1 MATTTCMKRLI
12 WSTAML
18 AALTARPATAEAQT
32 TTQPE
37 REVVELAARQ
47 EPGAIERAAR
57 VRFDFGR
64 ERSEIGVSVRDVE
77 DAADDAADD
86 AAAGPAADEGA
97 VVTDVRADGPAEAG
111 GIEPGDVVVE
121 FDGERVRSARQLA
134 RLVEE
139 TPAGRATPVRVLR
152 DGSTVA
158 LSVTPAETS
167 GWTGRL
173 PRLYAGRVR
182 STLDEIED
190 RVESEE
196 LAVLRR
202 LPEVFRDFVAPW
214 RPGRVRLGIH
224 AQSLGGQLA
233 AYFGTSAGV
242 LVEHVDDD
250 TVGAAAGLRAGDVIT
265 AIDGEAVDDIGALRR
280 RLARLEPDAAFDIT
294 IVRDR
299 AQTSL
304 TAEPAPEEEEEEE
317 EEDESPRP
325 RPRGPRI

>member
-1 MATTTCMKRLI
+1 MATTICMKRLI

-32 TTQPE
+32 TTQQE
-37 REVVELAARQ
+37 REVVELAAQQ
-47 EPGAIERAAR
+47 EPEAIERAMR
-57 VRFDFGR
+57 LRFDFGR

-77 DAADDAADD
+77 DAADDAAD
-86 AAAGPAADEGA
+86 GPAADEGA
-97 VVTDVRADGPAEAG
+97 VVTDVRADGPADAG
-111 GIEPGDVVVE
+111 GIEPGDVLVE

-139 TPAGRATPVRVLR
+139 TPAGRVTPVRVLR
-152 DGSTVA
+152 DGSPVA

-167 GWTGRL
+167 GWTGRM
-173 PRLYAGRVR
+173 PRVFAGRLR
-182 STLDEIED
+182 STLDELED
-190 RVESEE
+190 RVETEE
-196 LAVLRR
+196 LTVIRR
-202 LPEVFRDFVAPW
+202 LPEVLRDFAAPR

-280 RLARLEPDAAFDIT
+280 RLARLEPDATFDIT

-304 TAEPAPEEEEEEE
+304 TAEPAPEQEEEE
-317 EEDESPRP
+317 SPRL